1 MVIQIDLK
9 SYWPM
14 LTFVTKILSS
24 KARYRQQMKII
35 ILSLSL
41 VFMGFLAQAQNGL
54 ENIIIEKYYIADAND
69 AAAEKTNT
77 LKTGAVTY
85 RIYVDMLPGY
95 RFQAAYGIPGHEL
108 KIATTTFFY
117 NSENGSSVANDIT
130 LKDLS
135 TNTLM
140 LDSWLSVGAGC
151 SGAFGL
157 IKSDDDT
164 TKTIKN
170 LNNPVVLQNTNM
182 EAGIPIKE
190 RDGLKIAS
198 PQSVVTLFG
207 IEKEVE
213 IFGNKSEIKSDA
225 VFSTANGSWASFG
238 GAIGPNSDNK
248 VLIAQITTDGKL
260 SFELNIQL
268 GSPKGGI
275 ENFVAKNPVGK
286 EVSLEYLSYPS
297 IQKN

>member
-1 MVIQIDLK
+1 MKNII
-9 SYWPM
+9 
-14 LTFVTKILSS
+14 TGLSFFL
-24 KARYRQQMKII
+24 I
-35 ILSLSL
+35 
-41 VFMGFLAQAQNGL
+41 GFLAQAQNGL
-54 ENIIIEKYYIADAND
+54 ENIIVEKYYIADAND
-69 AAAEKTNT
+69 AAADKTGT

-117 NSENGSSVANDIT
+117 NNENGSSVANDLA

-157 IKSDDDT
+157 LKTADDT
-164 TKTIKN
+164 SNTIINSNK
-170 LNNPVVLQNTNM
+170 PPVLQSTYK

-207 IEKEVE
+207 LEKEVE
-213 IFGNKSEIKSDA
+213 IFGNKSEVRNGSEFA
-225 VFSTANGSWASFG
+225 TTNGSWASFG
-238 GAIGPNSDNK
+238 GAIGPYADNK
-248 VLIAQITTDGKL
+248 VIIAQLTTDGIL

-268 GSPKGGI
+268 GSPKGGV
-275 ENFVAKNPVGK
+275 ENYVAKNPAGK
-286 EVSLEYLSYPS
+286 EVLLPYLSFPIVANS
-297 IQKN
+297 VK